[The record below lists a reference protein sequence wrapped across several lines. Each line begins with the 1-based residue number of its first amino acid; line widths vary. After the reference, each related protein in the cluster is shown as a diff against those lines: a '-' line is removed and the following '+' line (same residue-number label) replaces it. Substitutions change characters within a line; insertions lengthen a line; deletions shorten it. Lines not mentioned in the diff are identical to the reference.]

1 VTRLFQILPKRPYNI
16 VLKMS
21 FNDFYLIFKSK
32 KFTNINSILLFKNKS
47 SKYANFEYAQT
58 VSQMDRELFN
68 RLNGEDS
75 TRLEDA
81 KFKLIY
87 NLVHS
92 ISPETCEISL
102 EKGSL
107 FLITIELKSNVY
119 KSVLSQFLN
128 GILEIDLHLSTH
140 SFTNNENKKCWIEL
154 FKQEFPLEINF
165 FQTFYDSSR
174 F

>member
-1 VTRLFQILPKRPYNI
+1 
-16 VLKMS
+16 M
-21 FNDFYLIFKSK
+21 
-32 KFTNINSILLFKNKS
+32 FKNKF
-47 SKYANFEYAQT
+47 SKYVNYEYAQT

-68 RLNGEDS
+68 VLNGENS
-75 TRLEDA
+75 TKLEEA

-92 ISPETCEISL
+92 NSPETCEINL
-102 EKGSL
+102 EKDSL
-107 FLITIELKSNVY
+107 FLITIELKSSVY

-140 SFTNNENKKCWIEL
+140 SLTNNQNKKCLIEL

-165 FQTFYDSSR
+165 FQTFYDNSK